1 MDFPVPPNEVGRLAA
16 LQALAIL
23 DTPPE
28 PVYDDVVA
36 LASAICRTPIAIINF
51 VDGDRQWGKALVG
64 LDSSAA
70 PREGSFCARTI
81 VADDGMMVIPDTLRD
96 PHFAT
101 NPMVLGSPQLR
112 FYAGA
117 SIVAAGGYALGSVC
131 VADRDPRRLDDRALE
146 ALRVLARQTAAHL
159 ELRERSMEL
168 TTAYREL
175 HDMAIRD
182 SLTGLANRTL
192 LFDRLTH
199 ALASLRRSGGH
210 LGVLFCDLDRFK
222 AVNDT
227 LGHQAGDDLLRAVAE
242 RLSTTAR
249 GIDTVARCGGDEFV
263 VVCPGMS
270 QPEDLEVV
278 AGRLADAVAQPLR
291 VAGVEVHPRLSIGG
305 CLATP
310 FDSAASVLSRADAA
324 MYDVKRDR
332 AADPPGRAMPLD
344 ASPEDRG

>member
-1 MDFPVPPNEVGRLAA
+1 MAFPVPPNESGRLAA
-16 LQALAIL
+16 LHALAIL

-28 PVYDDVVA
+28 PIYDDVVA

-64 LDSSAA
+64 LDSSEA
-70 PREGSFCARTI
+70 PREASFCARTI
-81 VADDGMMVIPDTLRD
+81 VCDDGTMVIPDTLQD
-96 PHFAT
+96 PSFAT
-101 NPMVLGSPQLR
+101 NPMVVGPPQLR

-117 SIVAAGGYALGSVC
+117 AIVTTDGYALGSVC
-131 VADRDPRRLDDRALE
+131 VADRGPRRLDDRAIE
-146 ALRVLARQTAAHL
+146 ALRLLARQTAAHL
-159 ELRERSMEL
+159 ELRERSMQL
-168 TTAYREL
+168 TAAYQEL

-182 SLTGLANRTL
+182 SLTGLANRAL
-192 LFDRLTH
+192 LLDRLTH
-199 ALASLRRSGGH
+199 ALVSLRRNDGH

-242 RLSTTAR
+242 RLSTAAR

-270 QPEDLEVV
+270 HPEDLEVV
-278 AGRLADAVAQPLR
+278 AGRLAEAVAQPLTL
-291 VAGVEVHPRLSIGG
+291 AGTTMHPRLSVGG

-310 FDSAASVLSRADAA
+310 FDTAAGALSRADAA
-324 MYDVKRDR
+324 MYAVKRER
-332 AADPPGRAMPLD
+332 AADLARGAVVLA
-344 ASPEDRG
+344 ASPR